1 MNFKTLDV
9 IGSSSSSVTGSDSI
23 FKLKFNPRLIK
34 YVLDWQFNHQKP
46 RTAKTKQ
53 RNEVKGSTKKIYAQK
68 GTGQARHASIKAPL
82 FVGGGQAHGPKGAVY
97 KIKKINKKTKKLAL
111 SQILAKKNSDKNLFI
126 LNDVKAEIKKTKD
139 FYKFVIKN
147 KLEDSLI
154 VSDKDSFKNL
164 TRSTKNIKNIKL
176 VNEEGVNVLDIINY
190 KNLLITSSSLKNIE
204 KRLLNEKN

>member
-1 MNFKTLDV
+1 M
-9 IGSSSSSVTGSDSI
+9 
-23 FKLKFNPRLIK
+23 
-34 YVLDWQFNHQKP
+34 
-46 RTAKTKQ
+46 
-53 RNEVKGSTKKIYAQK
+53 
-68 GTGQARHASIKAPL
+68 L
-82 FVGGGQAHGPKGAVY
+82 FRS
-97 KIKKINKKTKKLAL
+97 KINKKTKKLAL